1 LTLSKK
7 YRFKKGKNMLVKRYE
22 PFNDIRRSF
31 DLVNAI
37 INSVGEQTSEQS
49 SVDFR
54 PNVNTR
60 ETEDAYHIE
69 VELPGVK
76 KENVDIQVDGNV
88 LTISGERN
96 VRDEVKEED
105 YHKIES
111 RYGLF
116 SRSFTLP
123 EKVDVSKI
131 EAVFENGV
139 LEVTI
144 PKLKI
149 DTSSKK
155 IKIK

>member
-1 LTLSKK
+1 
-7 YRFKKGKNMLVKRYE
+7 MLVRRQA
-22 PFNDIRRSF
+22 PLNDIRKSF

-37 INSVGEQTSEQS
+37 INSMEEQS
-49 SVDFR
+49 TEQNVVDFR
-54 PNVNTR
+54 PKVNTR
-60 ETEDAYHIE
+60 ETEDNYHIE

-96 VRDEVKEED
+96 VRDEVKDED
-105 YHKIES
+105 YHKVES

-123 EKVDVSKI
+123 EKVDVSNI
-131 EAVFENGV
+131 EAHFENGI
-139 LEVTI
+139 LEVAI

-149 DTSSKK
+149 DTSSRK
-155 IKIK
+155 IEIK

>member
-1 LTLSKK
+1 
-7 YRFKKGKNMLVKRYE
+7 MLVRRYE
-22 PFNDIRRSF
+22 PFNDIRKSF

-37 INSVGEQTSEQS
+37 INSIGEQSHEQTN
-49 SVDFR
+49 VDFR
-54 PNVNTR
+54 PKVNTR
-60 ETEDAYHIE
+60 ETEENYHIE

-96 VRDEVKEED
+96 VRDDVKDED

-123 EKVDVSKI
+123 EKVDVSNI
-131 EAVFENGV
+131 EAVFKDGI

-144 PKLKI
+144 PKLKV

>member
-1 LTLSKK
+1 
-7 YRFKKGKNMLVKRYE
+7 MLVKRYE
-22 PFNDIRRSF
+22 PFNDIRKSF

-37 INSVGEQTSEQS
+37 INSVNEQTTEQQTTI
-49 SVDFR
+49 DFR

-96 VRDEVKEED
+96 VRDEVKDED
-105 YHKIES
+105 YHKVES

-123 EKVDVSKI
+123 EKVDVSNI
-131 EAVFENGV
+131 EAEFTNGM
-139 LEVTI
+139 LEVSI
-144 PKLKI
+144 PKVKV

-155 IKIK
+155 IEIK

>member
-1 LTLSKK
+1 
-7 YRFKKGKNMLVKRYE
+7 MLVKRYE
-22 PFNDIRRSF
+22 PFNDIRKSF

-37 INSVGEQTSEQS
+37 MNTIGEQTATQEQNV
-49 SVDFR
+49 VDFR
-54 PNVNTR
+54 PKVNTR

-76 KENVDIQVDGNV
+76 KKDVDISVDGNI

-96 VRDEVKEED
+96 VRDEVKDED
-105 YHKIES
+105 YHKVES

-123 EKVDVSKI
+123 EKVDISNI
-131 EAVFENGV
+131 EAEFVNGI
-139 LEVTI
+139 LEIAI
-144 PKLKI
+144 PKLKV

-155 IKIK
+155 IEIK

>member
-1 LTLSKK
+1 
-7 YRFKKGKNMLVKRYE
+7 MLVKRYE
-22 PFNDIRRSF
+22 PFNDIRKSF

-37 INSVGEQTSEQS
+37 INSVGEQTSEQNR
-49 SVDFR
+49 VDFR

-60 ETEDAYHIE
+60 ETEEAYHIE

-96 VRDEVKEED
+96 VREEVKDED
-105 YHKIES
+105 YHKVES

-123 EKVDVSKI
+123 EKVDVSNI
-131 EAVFENGV
+131 EAEFKDGI
-139 LEVTI
+139 LEVAI
-144 PKLKI
+144 PKLKV

-155 IKIK
+155 IEIK